1 MRILVAGSSG
11 AIGQTIV
18 EQLRADG
25 DEVFTISRSGV
36 ASSSHCVVDL
46 TQSNSVDQV
55 RQFLTSCLADK
66 GPLDAVFCCIGMLH
80 GGWGCR
86 DKKVPEKSLS
96 QLSDDW
102 LQQSMAVNV
111 LSHVHLAQA
120 VESLVIRRQPIRW
133 LSLSAMVGSIEDN
146 KLGGWYSYRM
156 SKAALNMFIKT
167 LSIEWG
173 RKSPDS
179 CVVALH
185 PGTTESGLS
194 KPFQAGIA
202 EGKLYSQQQ
211 TAKRLV
217 QVMRELTPAQ
227 HGRLLHW
234 DGSELPF

>member
-11 AIGQTIV
+11 AIGYTIV

-25 DEVFTISRSGV
+25 DEVFTVSRGGV
-36 ASSSHCVVDL
+36 ASASHCVADL
-46 TQSNSVDQV
+46 TQPESIAVVN
-55 RQFLTSCLADK
+55 QFLSAATADS
-66 GPLDAVFCCIGMLH
+66 GPFDAVFCCIGMLH
-80 GGWGCR
+80 GGWNM
-86 DKKVPEKSLS
+86 PEKSLS

-102 LQQSMAVNV
+102 LHLSMSVNV

-120 VESLVIRRQPIRW
+120 LESLVARRQPVRW

-146 KLGGWYSYRM
+146 QLGGWYSYRM

-185 PGTTESGLS
+185 PGTTDTGLS

-202 EGKLYSQQQ
+202 EGKLYSQQA
-211 TAKRLV
+211 TAKRLITI
-217 QVMRELTPAQ
+217 MRDLTPAQ

-234 DGSELPF
+234 DGSEIPF

>member
-1 MRILVAGSSG
+1 
-11 AIGQTIV
+11 
-18 EQLRADG
+18 
-25 DEVFTISRSGV
+25 
-36 ASSSHCVVDL
+36 
-46 TQSNSVDQV
+46 
-55 RQFLTSCLADK
+55 
-66 GPLDAVFCCIGMLH
+66 MLH
-80 GGWGCR
+80 GGW
-86 DKKVPEKSLS
+86 KMPEKSLS

-120 VESLVIRRQPIRW
+120 VESLVARRQPVRW
-133 LSLSAMVGSIEDN
+133 MSLSAMVGSIEDN
-146 KLGGWYSYRM
+146 QLGGWYSYRM

-185 PGTTESGLS
+185 PGTTDSGLS

-202 EGKLYSQQQ
+202 EGKLYSQKE
-211 TAKRLV
+211 TAKRLISI
-217 QVMRELTPAQ
+217 MRNLTPAQ

-234 DGSELPF
+234 DGSEIPF

>member
-11 AIGQTIV
+11 AIGQMIV
-18 EQLRADG
+18 EQLRSDG

-36 ASSSHCVVDL
+36 ASSTHCVVDL
-46 TQSNSVDQV
+46 TQSTSIELV
-55 RQFLTSCLADK
+55 RNFLSDK

-80 GGWGCR
+80 GGWNM
-86 DKKVPEKSLS
+86 PEKSLS

-120 VESLVIRRQPIRW
+120 VEAFVAQRQPIRW

-146 KLGGWYSYRM
+146 QLGGWYSYRM

-185 PGTTESGLS
+185 PGTTDSGLS

-202 EGKLYSQQQ
+202 EGKLYSQQE

-234 DGSELPF
+234 DGSQIPF

>member
-1 MRILVAGSSG
+1 MKILVAGSSG
-11 AIGQTIV
+11 AIGQKIV
-18 EQLRADG
+18 EQLRSDG
-25 DEVFTISRSGV
+25 DEVFTISRSGA
-36 ASSSHCVVDL
+36 ASPSHCVVDL
-46 TQSNSVDQV
+46 TLSNSVDLV
-55 RQFLTSCLADK
+55 LNFLSDK

-80 GGWGCR
+80 GGWNM
-86 DKKVPEKSLS
+86 PEKSLS

-120 VESLVIRRQPIRW
+120 VEAFVARRQPIRW
-133 LSLSAMVGSIEDN
+133 LSLSAMVGSIADN
-146 KLGGWYSYRM
+146 QLGGWYSYRM

-202 EGKLYSQQQ
+202 EGKLYSQQE

>member
-11 AIGQTIV
+11 AIGQMIV
-18 EQLRADG
+18 EQLRSDG

-36 ASSSHCVVDL
+36 ASSTHCVVDL
-46 TQSNSVDQV
+46 TQSTSIELV
-55 RQFLTSCLADK
+55 RNFLSDK

-80 GGWGCR
+80 GGW
-86 DKKVPEKSLS
+86 KMPEKSLS

-120 VESLVIRRQPIRW
+120 VESCVARRQPVRW

-146 KLGGWYSYRM
+146 QLGGWYSYRM
-156 SKAALNMFIKT
+156 TKASLNMFIKT

-173 RKSPDS
+173 RKSPES

-185 PGTTESGLS
+185 PGTTDSGLS

-202 EGKLYSQQQ
+202 EGKLYSLKD
-211 TAKRLV
+211 TAQRLIK
-217 QVMRELTPAQ
+217 VMRELTPAQ

-234 DGSELPF
+234 DGSQIPF

>member
-11 AIGQTIV
+11 AIGQKIV
-18 EQLRADG
+18 EQLRSDG

-36 ASSSHCVVDL
+36 ASSTHCVADL
-46 TQSNSVDQV
+46 TQSNSVELV
-55 RQFLTSCLADK
+55 RNFLSDK
-66 GPLDAVFCCIGMLH
+66 GPQDAVFCCIGMLH
-80 GGWGCR
+80 GGWNM
-86 DKKVPEKSLS
+86 PEKSLS

-102 LQQSMAVNV
+102 LQQSIAVNV

-120 VESLVIRRQPIRW
+120 VESLLARRQPIRW

-146 KLGGWYSYRM
+146 QLGGWYSYRM

-202 EGKLYSQQQ
+202 EGKLYSQQE

>member
-11 AIGQTIV
+11 AIGQMIV
-18 EQLRADG
+18 EQLRSDG

-36 ASSSHCVVDL
+36 ASSTHCVVDL
-46 TQSNSVDQV
+46 TQSTSIELV
-55 RQFLTSCLADK
+55 RNFLSDK

-80 GGWGCR
+80 GGWNM
-86 DKKVPEKSLS
+86 PEKSLS

-120 VESLVIRRQPIRW
+120 VEAFVARRQPIRW

-146 KLGGWYSYRM
+146 QLGGWYSYRM

-185 PGTTESGLS
+185 PGTTDSGLS

-202 EGKLYSQQQ
+202 EGKLYSQQE

-234 DGSELPF
+234 DGSQSPF